1 MNKNRKKVKDAV
13 SSAVTAAGGSLAGGV
28 AAGEAVGKTLE
39 KKEEKKPSTSKPSKP
54 KSFDA
59 DGIIEYDR
67 ERVKEGRK
75 NLKKMQKTFKKD

>member
-13 SSAVTAAGGSLAGGV
+13 SSVVTAAGGSLAGGV

-39 KKEEKKPSTSKPSKP
+39 KEEKKPSTSKPSKP